1 MAQVHQRIDARH
13 YKADEVLRDGSIVQI
28 RAIHP
33 DDKERLLEHFAE
45 LGARSRYFRFFGLKR
60 ALTSD
65 DLVRFSEL
73 DFERHVGL
81 AAAIEQNG
89 HQLFIGVGRYI
100 RTDLPSHAE
109 IAAAVSDEYQGIGI
123 GPLLIRHLARIAH
136 TNGITQFEADVMGDN
151 RRMLTMLRN
160 SGCIIHHTSNAG
172 VVHFTLRCPESPE
185 LTVKSSESN
194 YVDRLSG
201 GPEGGNH
208 G

>member
-1 MAQVHQRIDARH
+1 MAQVHQTIDARH
-13 YKADEVLRDGSIVQI
+13 YKVNEIIRDGSIVEI
-28 RAIHP
+28 RAIRP
-33 DDKERLLEHFAE
+33 DDKERLLEHFAG
-45 LGARSRYFRFFGLKR
+45 LGARSRYFRFFGVKR

-81 AAAIEQNG
+81 AATIQQNG
-89 HQLFIGVGRYI
+89 QQRLIGVGQYI

-109 IAAAVSDEYQGIGI
+109 IAAAVLDEYQGIGL

-136 TNGITQFEADVMGDN
+136 ANGVIQFEADVMGDN

-160 SGCIIHHTSNAG
+160 SSCIIHQANNAG
-172 VVHFTLRCPESPE
+172 VVHFILDCPECAGHASTSVNPITRIVNP
-185 LTVKSSESN
+185 TV
-194 YVDRLSG
+194 
-201 GPEGGNH
+201 EGGSH